1 MGTAKKNKPA
11 TTNKS
16 AWMKAQAARVGEDL
30 TADVK
35 LSKRWRENDS
45 IVGFTL
51 EEKKKAFDLL

>member
-1 MGTAKKNKPA
+1 
-11 TTNKS
+11 
-16 AWMKAQAARVGEDL
+16 MKAQAARVGEDL